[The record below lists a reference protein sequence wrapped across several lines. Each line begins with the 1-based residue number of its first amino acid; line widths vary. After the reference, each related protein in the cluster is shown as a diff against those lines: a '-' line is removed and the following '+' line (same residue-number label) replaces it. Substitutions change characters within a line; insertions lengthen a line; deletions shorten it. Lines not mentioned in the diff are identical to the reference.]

1 MPRIRAASID
11 EHKEMTRR
19 AILDAARE
27 LIAEIG
33 TAEVSLGELTAAAGI
48 GRTTFYE
55 YFSDRDDVIASL
67 VEEELPGVIAEL
79 ISAMPD
85 GSTEERLADLVVAT
99 VEFVVDNPVLG
110 LILHREVPRLGQDA
124 QDRIMD
130 AHAGLSREMGQIY
143 MTGVN
148 EGVFRRLDPELAGRL
163 IQDTIMS
170 TAKTIIGSEQ
180 PAVRAAEIT
189 GGLRNFLLS
198 GFRSETSTDKTR

>member
-11 EHKEMTRR
+11 EHKELTRR
-19 AILDAARE
+19 AILDAARD

-67 VEEELPGVIAEL
+67 VEEELPGVVREL
-79 ISAMPD
+79 ISSIPD
-85 GSTEERLADLVVAT
+85 GSTGERLADLVVAT

-124 QDRIMD
+124 QERIMN
-130 AHAGLSREMGQIY
+130 AHVGLSREMAQIY
-143 MTGVN
+143 VTGVK

-163 IQDTIMS
+163 IQDAIMS
-170 TAKTIIGSEQ
+170 TAKTIIGSPH

-189 GGLRNFLLS
+189 GGLRDFLLS
-198 GFRSETSTDKTR
+198 GLRSETSREKTR